1 VGTRLAA
8 GAFRLRRGIAIAAGL
23 AAASGLVASSGVVG
37 AAPKPTLSQV
47 RQQVSKLTSQSDQI
61 GQQLDQVG
69 QQLSAARSKLATVRA
84 VAAGDQ
90 ARFQT
95 MRRKVARIGS
105 ASYEDSAMISIAGLL
120 ASGNP
125 ATVLNQGSLLLDL
138 AGSRNDEVDVV
149 LADARQLSS
158 VQEELQRTQDGIA
171 ALKVQLAAHKQAI
184 SKLLATQQATL
195 DSLTQQQQ
203 TQVAAGAIG
212 AAGTTTATFTGP
224 TNTQAGKVVAFA
236 YAQLGK
242 PYVWGATGPGSYDCS
257 GLVQAAWA
265 SVGVSIPRVTYDQW
279 AALPHISSSALEP
292 GDLLF
297 FDGEGHVSMYVG
309 GGYMIDAPRTGLTV
323 EKVPTGTAWYAST
336 FDGAVRP

>member
-1 VGTRLAA
+1 MGTRLAVR
-8 GAFRLRRGIAIAAGL
+8 AFLLRRSIAIAAGL
-23 AAASGLVASSGVVG
+23 AAPSGLLASSGVVG

-47 RQQVSKLTSQSDQI
+47 RQQINRLTSQSDQI
-61 GQQLDQVG
+61 GQQLDQVT
-69 QQLSAARSKLATVRA
+69 QQLSAARSKLAA
-84 VAAGDQ
+84 VSAEAARDQ

-95 MRRKVARIGS
+95 MRRKVAQIGS
-105 ASYEDSAMISIAGLL
+105 ASYEDSAMTSVAGLL
-120 ASGNP
+120 ASGDP
-125 ATVLNQGSLLLDL
+125 ADALNQASLLQQQ
-138 AGSRNDEVDVV
+138 AGSRDDQVNVL
-149 LADARQLSS
+149 LADARQLTS
-158 VQEELQRTQDGIA
+158 VQQEFQRTRDGIA
-171 ALKVQLAAHKQAI
+171 GLKAQLAAHKQTI
-184 SKLLATQQATL
+184 GKLLATQQATL
-195 DSLTQQQQ
+195 DSLTTQQQ

-212 AAGTTTATFTGP
+212 AAGTTTATYTGP
-224 TNTQAGKVVAFA
+224 TNTQAGKAVAFA

-265 SVGVSIPRVTYDQW
+265 TAGVSLPRVTYDQW
-279 AALPHISSSALEP
+279 AALPHISASALEP

-323 EKVPTGTAWYAST
+323 QKVPTGTAWYAAS

>member
-8 GAFRLRRGIAIAAGL
+8 RAFRLRRGIAIAAGL
-23 AAASGLVASSGVVG
+23 AAVSGLIAYSGAAG

-47 RQQVSKLTSQSDQI
+47 RQQINKLTSQSDQV
-61 GQQLDQVG
+61 GQQLDQVT
-69 QQLSAARSKLATVRA
+69 QQLSAASSKLTAVR
-84 VAAGDQ
+84 VEAARDQ

-95 MRRKVARIGS
+95 MRHKVAQLAA
-105 ASYEDSAMISIAGLL
+105 ASFEDSAMTSVAGLL

-125 ATVLNQGSLLLDL
+125 TAALNQASLLQQQ
-138 AGSRNDEVDVV
+138 AGRRNDQVNVF
-149 LADARQLSS
+149 LADTRQLSS
-158 VQEELQRTQDGIA
+158 VQQELQRTQDGIA
-171 ALKVQLAAHKQAI
+171 ALKAQLAAHKQAI

-212 AAGTTTATFTGP
+212 AAGTTSATYSGP
-224 TNTQAGKVVAFA
+224 TNTQAGQAVAFA

-265 SVGVSIPRVTYDQW
+265 SAGVSLPRVTYDQW
-279 AALPHISSSALEP
+279 AALPHISASVLEP

-323 EKVPTGTAWYAST
+323 QKVPTGTAWYAAS